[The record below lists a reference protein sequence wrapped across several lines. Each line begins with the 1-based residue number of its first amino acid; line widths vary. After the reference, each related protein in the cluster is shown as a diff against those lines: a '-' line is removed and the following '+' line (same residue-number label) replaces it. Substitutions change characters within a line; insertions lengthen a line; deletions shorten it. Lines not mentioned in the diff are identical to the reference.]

1 MFGNNKNEEASLYY
15 LYMMAD
21 GNVSYSEE
29 KLFDSICKDLNLDD
43 ESKKEIINKCKE
55 LSRES
60 SDLFSV
66 MVRERID
73 EEASNGWM
81 GFGRRDA
88 SSLARIIWN
97 LVNLGYADS
106 KYSGEEKKIVKYLV
120 DKWSISQEVIQEFV
134 DTADTI
140 LALSKQ
146 KEWIATTYGKGN
158 VRDKKEKEVDAQ
170 INEMLE
176 DVKLT
181 IKEITM

>member
-1 MFGNNKNEEASLYY
+1 MFGSNNYKEATLYY

-21 GNVSYSEE
+21 DDVSYSEE
-29 KLFDSICKDLNLDD
+29 KLFDSICKDLNLEV
-43 ESKKEIINKCKE
+43 ESKKDVINKCKE
-55 LSRES
+55 ITEKST
-60 SDLFSV
+60 DIFSV
-66 MVRERID
+66 MVSEKID
-73 EEASNGWM
+73 EEVGNGW
-81 GFGRRDA
+81 FGLRDA

-106 KYSGEEKKIVKYLV
+106 RYSDEEKKIVKYLV
-120 DKWSISQEVIQEFV
+120 DKWSVSAEVLQEFV

-146 KEWIATTYGKGN
+146 KEWIAATYGKDAI
-158 VRDKKEKEVDAQ
+158 RDKKEKEVNAQ

-176 DVKLT
+176 YVKLT